1 MMVHRAG
8 GFRIILILQDLF
20 QGHAAPASL
29 DFGHFYTEPRRRRIL
44 PGRLRGG
51 RALAAVGALSVVA
64 AVAMVSGCN
73 TINPNLGVTPTQT
86 SAVTVIN
93 PAAMAAGTQCTPSCP
108 LTVNGNGFVSGS
120 TVTFNNA
127 GLATTFINST
137 QLTAALT
144 TTNLVNPG
152 TVAVGVTSPGSTK
165 GANAG
170 NNLSNFVAF
179 TIGPANN
186 PIPAITQIAPSSA
199 PVGSAT
205 PFTLTV
211 TGSNFI
217 STSQIAW
224 NGSLRATS
232 GSSTQLTTQIV
243 AADIATQGTANVSV
257 VNPGPGGGPSTTK
270 TFTITSTGMAG
281 TSPGEKSVAGANE
294 TASVTAI
301 SGGSRYVAFVG
312 TDTSASTSVDE
323 IFVRDTCR
331 GAAPGCTPQTTL
343 VSAAL
348 IGVEPD
354 GASRSPSISADG
366 RFVVFASDATNL
378 TAGDNNG
385 VADVFLRDTCIG
397 VLSGCTPA
405 TSLVSIASD
414 GGSANGASASPSISA
429 DGRFVSF
436 DSAATN
442 LVFVGAASDNSSAT
456 ATVPVGAYLRDT
468 CFGASGACTPST
480 ARLATSSAPQ

>member
-1 MMVHRAG
+1 
-8 GFRIILILQDLF
+8 
-20 QGHAAPASL
+20 
-29 DFGHFYTEPRRRRIL
+29 
-44 PGRLRGG
+44 
-51 RALAAVGALSVVA
+51 
-64 AVAMVSGCN
+64 
-73 TINPNLGVTPTQT
+73 
-86 SAVTVIN
+86 
-93 PAAMAAGTQCTPSCP
+93 
-108 LTVNGNGFVSGS
+108 
-120 TVTFNNA
+120 
-127 GLATTFINST
+127 
-137 QLTAALT
+137 
-144 TTNLVNPG
+144 
-152 TVAVGVTSPGSTK
+152 
-165 GANAG
+165 
-170 NNLSNFVAF
+170 
-179 TIGPANN
+179 
-186 PIPAITQIAPSSA
+186 
-199 PVGSAT
+199 VGSAT

-224 NGSLRATS
+224 NGSLRATAF

-270 TFTITSTGMAG
+270 TFTITSTGMAA

-294 TASVTAI
+294 AASVTAI
-301 SGGSRYVAFVG
+301 SGGSRYIAFVG
-312 TDTSASTSVDE
+312 NDASGSASVDE
-323 IFVRDTCR
+323 IFLRDTCR

-397 VLSGCTPA
+397 APSGCTPA

-442 LVFVGAASDNSSAT
+442 LVLAGAASVTSAPTDNATSGKTTDNSSG
-456 ATVPVGAYLRDT
+456 TVPVGAYLRDT